1 MSWSAFP
8 LIPISAHEPRSAA
21 MYPLIYPV
29 TASVKQLENGN
40 QLRHLHRLSSLG
52 SAWAGTSWQW
62 VGRSAAEG
70 QPEEVTPSTDSTE
83 DSTQSMESVE
93 QSVTVAV
100 PARIKLKM
108 AQVATA
114 SGRSEDDLWAEAANN
129 WLCSHAF
136 DDEPLPP
143 APAAALAVPSHR
155 RSWDTI
161 DELLTALRRPTT
173 PDHGE
178 PRRAA

>member
-8 LIPISAHEPRSAA
+8 LIPISAHESHSAA
-21 MYPLIYPV
+21 MYPLIHPV
-29 TASVKQLENGN
+29 TAPVKQLENGN

-52 SAWAGTSWQW
+52 SAWASTSWQW

-70 QPEEVTPSTDSTE
+70 QPEEVTPSIESIE
-83 DSTQSMESVE
+83 SMEQSM
-93 QSVTVAV
+93 TVSV

-108 AQVATA
+108 AQVASA
-114 SGRSEDDLWAEAANN
+114 SGRTEDALWAEAANN

-143 APAAALAVPSHR
+143 APAAALAVPNNR

-161 DELLTALRRPTT
+161 DEVLAALRRPTT
-173 PDHGE
+173 ADHGE